1 MTCGRPGPD
10 GAVEQCF
17 TLSQWRTVKGSM
29 QRQLAGLLFCESSL
43 SQIEHTAYSALL
55 ILKCSLEQSFAVVP
69 LSTILHSNR
78 HPAMPESG
86 TTCSA
91 NEATKS
97 IPLSD
102 TPSSSFNGMRS
113 RSGGPA
119 SFQAGSDMGAA
130 TPDQNPNTV
139 FTTYLEPHLH
149 NDAQVSEQLPVP
161 AAMHILPSQPIVPQ
175 PHCSANPKNMREIPP
190 QTFQAPLQLAP
201 PIYGW
206 PPSHDRVDASYV
218 LQNDCSQVSVDPPC
232 SVSAS
237 FEAHE
242 QDVRRTFGSVRD
254 GRLREAGGTLISMA
268 NWLVNNAEHLG
279 S

>member
-1 MTCGRPGPD
+1 
-10 GAVEQCF
+10 
-17 TLSQWRTVKGSM
+17 
-29 QRQLAGLLFCESSL
+29 
-43 SQIEHTAYSALL
+43 
-55 ILKCSLEQSFAVVP
+55 
-69 LSTILHSNR
+69 
-78 HPAMPESG
+78 MPESG

-97 IPLSD
+97 IPSSYA
-102 TPSSSFNGMRS
+102 PGSSFVGMRP

-130 TPDQNPNTV
+130 TPDQEPNTV